1 MRFEDEFSTYYVK
14 IHKHC
19 SIGIKGIS
27 RIKCTMTFSRILLNV
42 GAKYVPKYSLL
53 KNYFFSFLP
62 ETGSNAVLQI
72 SPPPLHICKPHK
84 KSIITKGEK
93 QGDVSTRWDLPKI
106 NGKHKFKCK
115 NYSKKEKC
123 ITQVMKPP

>member
-1 MRFEDEFSTYYVK
+1 MYQNVLFITKK
-14 IHKHC
+14 I
-19 SIGIKGIS
+19 
-27 RIKCTMTFSRILLNV
+27 TF
-42 GAKYVPKYSLL
+42 
-53 KNYFFSFLP
+53 FLFYQRQ
-62 ETGSNAVLQI
+62 GQMQSCR

-84 KSIITKGEK
+84 KSIITKSEK

-123 ITQVMKPP
+123 ITQVMKLP

>member
-1 MRFEDEFSTYYVK
+1 MF
-14 IHKHC
+14 
-19 SIGIKGIS
+19 
-27 RIKCTMTFSRILLNV
+27 
-42 GAKYVPKYSLL
+42 YSLL
-53 KNYFFSFLP
+53 KNYFFSFLTDRVKCSLADLP
-62 ETGSNAVLQI
+62 
-72 SPPPLHICKPHK
+72 CKPHK